1 MTSQKPD
8 ASQIEAFRKALAVS
22 LSLNPLQAWWPDF
35 LFHTTELHNAV
46 AILDSGF
53 LLSRED
59 VGDEMAWDNANSEII
74 AQTPDDVKQKV
85 RFYFRP
91 RTPMTHNNEGFRT
104 ERHRHPMA
112 YCPFPVM
119 LVLPS
124 APILTAAGTQFSDGN
139 CKSRSTQRGH
149 TAEFFRALPFA
160 DIYNDS
166 QRLTNEEWERIK
178 KRRQAEVLVP
188 SPFAIRSEQIQ
199 IRVRSTAER
208 ETLLSQLQPATA
220 DRYRNQI
227 QLSTRKVPLFH
238 KRWSYIE
245 TVSALG
251 DLLTI
256 RFNES
261 TEDRSEFAIRLSFFS
276 LDGTPLSIHRRH
288 RQTIQPL
295 KLSTAELI
303 PSDEPYHLQIELEGH
318 LAYSGVLDPRQN
330 VLFDH
335 IR

>member
-1 MTSQKPD
+1 
-8 ASQIEAFRKALAVS
+8 
-22 LSLNPLQAWWPDF
+22 
-35 LFHTTELHNAV
+35 
-46 AILDSGF
+46 
-53 LLSRED
+53 
-59 VGDEMAWDNANSEII
+59 MAWDNANHEII
-74 AQTPDDVKQKV
+74 DHTPEWLKQQT

-104 ERHRHPMA
+104 EQHRHPMA

-119 LVLPS
+119 LALPS
-124 APILTAAGTQFSDGN
+124 APILTSVGTQFSDGN
-139 CKSRSTQRGH
+139 CKSRSTHRGH

-188 SPFAIRSEQIQ
+188 SPFDIRSQRLQ

-208 ETLLSQLQPATA
+208 ETLLSQLRPETA
-220 DRYRNQI
+220 DRYRNQL
-227 QLSTRKVPLFH
+227 QLSSKAPLFH

-245 TVSALG
+245 TVNALG

-261 TEDRSEFAIRLSFFS
+261 TEDRSEFSIRLSFFS
-276 LDGTPLSIHRRH
+276 LDGNPLSIHRRH

-303 PSDEPYHLQIELEGH
+303 PTGEPYQLQIELEGH